1 MSVISRSTV
10 SPAPAS
16 IPDPKTTNHR
26 LPDPPRPQPQEQQ
39 QLHPRRSAA
48 SRRRSKRVNALGW
61 CMQRQLGV
69 SLSVIVVVLAVN
81 AASRAELFLSTR
93 WTPAP
98 SYHLRNPF
106 SRFLYLS
113 FRLPDSDLYY
123 KGRDDAYFIAW
134 WVVVF
139 WFLREAL
146 MRWVLAPFARRSGI
160 KEERNVVRFA
170 EQGWSV
176 FYYVIFWSLGLYIM
190 QTSPYAWLNT
200 REFYV
205 GYPHIAISGLT
216 KFYCPFPSPWMRRL
230 IWYLA
235 QTAFWVQQIIV
246 INLEAKR
253 KDYYQMFTH
262 HIITTLLM
270 MLSYIQNWTRI
281 GTAILC
287 TMDVADI
294 LLSVSRVD
302 TRKRAMRKVLTHT
315 FPAQSAKL
323 IKYCDRP
330 QAADVMFAV
339 FLVVWIAT
347 RHVAFGMITYS
358 VYAEAHQIL
367 EYDWRPQDGYFHSW
381 WAMFI
386 FKFLLTALQVLLV
399 IWLGMILRVVWKMVV
414 VGAVAE
420 DIRSDDEAESEAEE
434 DDQDSEMDNEKECE
448 LKRLVKGREKVGTA
462 FSNGHS
468 RSTSTEV
475 DERPKALPL
484 PKDLTVKATNG
495 HGKTLVES
503 HEVTRRTNCR

>member
-26 LPDPPRPQPQEQQ
+26 LPDRPRPPPHDRQ

-48 SRRRSKRVNALGW
+48 SRRRSKRVNTLGW
-61 CMQRQLGV
+61 CMQRQLGI

-81 AASRAELFLSTR
+81 AASTAELFLSTR

-134 WVVVF
+134 WVLVF

-146 MRWVLAPFARRSGI
+146 MRWVLAPFARRRGI

-216 KFYCPFPSPWMRRL
+216 KFY
-230 IWYLA
+230 YLA

-294 LLSVSRVD
+294 LLS
-302 TRKRAMRKVLTHT
+302 
-315 FPAQSAKL
+315 SAKL

-386 FKFLLTALQVLLV
+386 FKFLLTALQALLV

-420 DIRSDDEAESEAEE
+420 DIRSDDEAESENEE
-434 DDQDSEMDNEKECE
+434 DDQGSETDNEKECE
-448 LKRLVKGREKVGTA
+448 LEEAGEGSREGRDRVLQWAKGGRARQTA
-462 FSNGHS
+462 V
-468 RSTSTEV
+468 RVEV
-475 DERPKALPL
+475 FECGGR
-484 PKDLTVKATNG
+484 
-495 HGKTLVES
+495 
-503 HEVTRRTNCR
+503 

>member
-26 LPDPPRPQPQEQQ
+26 LPDRPRPPPHDRQ

-48 SRRRSKRVNALGW
+48 SRRRSKRVNTLGW
-61 CMQRQLGV
+61 CMQRQLGI

-81 AASRAELFLSTR
+81 AASTAELFLSTR

-134 WVVVF
+134 WVLVF

-146 MRWVLAPFARRSGI
+146 MRWVLAPFARRRGI

-216 KFYCPFPSPWMRRL
+216 KFY
-230 IWYLA
+230 YLA

-294 LLSVSRVD
+294 LLSVRRVD
-302 TRKRAMRKVLTHT
+302 TRKGPCVKVLTDT

-386 FKFLLTALQVLLV
+386 FKFLLTALQALLV

-420 DIRSDDEAESEAEE
+420 DIRSDDEAESEDEE
-434 DDQDSEMDNEKECE
+434 DDQGSETDNEKECE
-448 LKRLVKGREKVGTA
+448 LEEAGEGSREGRDRVLQWAKGGRARQTA
-462 FSNGHS
+462 V
-468 RSTSTEV
+468 RVEV
-475 DERPKALPL
+475 FECGGR
-484 PKDLTVKATNG
+484 
-495 HGKTLVES
+495 
-503 HEVTRRTNCR
+503 